1 MTCIT
6 EKNFHFWN
14 LCLQT
19 LPIRIGPSQY
29 GCPICQNIQR
39 TSWHAKRHIS
49 THFNDRP
56 FACQFCNYSTN
67 RKDNLK
73 FHMAKCNKIFKAERD
88 FWITRISLKYFFF
101 QIFWNRFSHFDFR
114 HFQLKWDPIYLD
126 AHFVNL
132 HTREIGQWKDI
143 FWDTL
148 EKNPLVAII
157 AHILTAEKINW
168 KNTLFQN
175 TAYLLKLK
183 FDFIEIEIHV

>member
-1 MTCIT
+1 MWRLISQISTKWKIYFNFNKIRQKLNFVKFFRMLFIT
-6 EKNFHFWN
+6 ERNFHFWN

-56 FACQFCNYSTN
+56 FSCQFCNYSTN

-88 FWITRISLKYFFF
+88 FWIPRISLKYILSNILKN
-101 QIFWNRFSHFDFR
+101 IFT
-114 HFQLKWDPIYLD
+114 LI
-126 AHFVNL
+126 
-132 HTREIGQWKDI
+132 T
-143 FWDTL
+143 DTS
-148 EKNPLVAII
+148 N
-157 AHILTAEKINW
+157 
-168 KNTLFQN
+168 
-175 TAYLLKLK
+175 
-183 FDFIEIEIHV
+183 